1 MQVQTSKLRQT
12 ETETEDRQMTD
23 RQTDK
28 ARQRERKR
36 EKARERDA
44 NRKRERERKKAR
56 ERDRN
61 RKRASER
68 ARAREREKTKA
79 KEIDSEHRRNS
90 EFISMSVLNFSFQ
103 LEILTYLYTQKSSI
117 CLAHRSLSL
126 ARSFAL
132 SRFRDQIQELR
143 GARGRAGSSQVA
155 GGERG
160 RAT

>member
-1 MQVQTSKLRQT
+1 
-12 ETETEDRQMTD
+12 MTD

-79 KEIDSEHRRNS
+79 IEIDSEHRRNS

-117 CLAHRSLSL
+117 CLAHRSLPRSL
-126 ARSFAL
+126 ARSLSLQRPNSRTTRRSRASRKFA
-132 SRFRDQIQELR
+132 S
-143 GARGRAGSSQVA
+143 GGWRAGESGLTCRRLKKLSGVL
-155 GGERG
+155 
-160 RAT
+160 